1 MYIHLL
7 NFSKLFNKFCPNCCL
22 CPKQQNDREQ
32 LYLNQQ
38 HSASDQGRALQ
49 EKQVKIKKLERTCRE
64 QEKALEKMEKL
75 LMSKRPRND
84 KQEGTRLQIHT
95 FQTFF
100 FSNSFVVA
108 KFHKAF
114 KHKSSLNTE
123 QYRLVE
129 SNYQPNLH

>member
-100 FSNSFVVA
+100 FPILLLLQNFIKPLST
-108 KFHKAF
+108 KA
-114 KHKSSLNTE
+114 L
-123 QYRLVE
+123 
-129 SNYQPNLH
+129 